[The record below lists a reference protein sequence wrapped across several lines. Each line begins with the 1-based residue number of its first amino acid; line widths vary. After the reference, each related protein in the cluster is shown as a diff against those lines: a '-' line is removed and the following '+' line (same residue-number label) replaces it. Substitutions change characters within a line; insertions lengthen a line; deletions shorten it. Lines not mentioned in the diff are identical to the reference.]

1 MFANL
6 LSIVTAV
13 AYRLRGGGFVHTG
26 RTNLFARPAWA
37 ITVGLLFWYIG
48 IPAYLAVVAAV
59 GAFLSLIAVGHS
71 EFQDGDTMPRG
82 YSKDGDKYETLFGL
96 IKFTQPNDF
105 RGNLIVGF
113 FRGLFIFGALIV
125 VSPVWAAAIVGN
137 ALIYASAYYVAW
149 KWFPHSTGKI
159 WFFSNP
165 EGSVYNAEYAELI
178 YGFLFGLMVV
188 CLA

>member
-1 MFANL
+1 MLAPL
-6 LSIVTAV
+6 LAIVTSAV
-13 AYRLRGGGFVHTG
+13 YRFRGGGFVFTG
-26 RTNLFARPAWA
+26 RTQLARFGWA
-37 ITVGLLFWYIG
+37 ATSGLLFWYLG

-59 GAFLSLIAVGHS
+59 GTFLSLIAVGHS

-82 YSKDGDKYETLFGL
+82 YSHDGNPYEKAFGL

-113 FRGLFIFGALIV
+113 FRGLMIFGALIV
-125 VSPVWAAAIVGN
+125 LSPVWAAAIVGN
-137 ALIYASAYYVAW
+137 ALIYAAAYYIAW
-149 KWFPHSTGKI
+149 KWLPLSKGQI

-165 EGSVYNAEYAELI
+165 EGSVYNAEYGELI